1 MVKRHIMTQFKSL
14 FCSALAGL
22 LFASMSAYADENK
35 SVRIAAP
42 FEIKGADPA
51 LSGDILLRMDVVETL
66 VEADAKGAP
75 VPALAE
81 SWEASPDGLQW
92 RFRLR
97 ANAHF
102 HDGSLINA
110 ESVVKSLNT
119 ARSKPGLLDKAPITS
134 IVGKDRQ
141 VTITLSEPFTPLLAV
156 LAESR
161 SQILALASWN
171 DANAIT
177 RIIGS
182 GPFQLVRFQP
192 PQALSV
198 RRFEDYWGN
207 KPAIVNAEF
216 LSAGRAETRA
226 LLAES
231 GDADYVFNL
240 DAASRQRLSHKK
252 TLQLLTVSVPR
263 TVMLK
268 LNLAHPFLNEQTTR
282 EALSL
287 AINRSALANA
297 VLRYPGAATQMF
309 PPSMT
314 EWHNPALPALGYSP
328 QRAAALLTQSGWKP
342 GQDGILMRDG
352 QRFTLTLLTYPDR
365 PELPLIAMVIQQQL
379 RQVGI
384 DVVINSTNSSEIP
397 ARHHD
402 GSLQMALF
410 ARNFAL
416 TPDPTGTLLQDYGT
430 QGGDWGAM
438 NWHDQA
444 FDEALS
450 TLSRSH
456 DSAERQK
463 AREVITTAFQRDL
476 PVIPIAWYQQS
487 AAVNANL
494 SSVTLDPFERHFGL
508 RDMQWVK

>member
-1 MVKRHIMTQFKSL
+1 MKQLKYLLHST
-14 FCSALAGL
+14 LACL
-22 LFASMSAYADENK
+22 LFASLSAGAAETK
-35 SVRIAAP
+35 PVRIAAP

-66 VEADAKGAP
+66 VETDAKGAP

-81 SWEASPDGLQW
+81 SWQASPDGLQW
-92 RFRLR
+92 RFTLR
-97 ANAHF
+97 PGAHF
-102 HDGSLINA
+102 HDGSPVTA
-110 ESVVKSLNT
+110 ESVVKSLNI
-119 ARSKPGLLDKAPITS
+119 ARDKPGLLDKAPITS
-134 IVGKDRQ
+134 IEGEDRQ
-141 VTITLSEPFTPLLAV
+141 VTVTLSEPFTPLLAV

-161 SQILALASWN
+161 SQILALASWDN
-171 DANAIT
+171 TNAVT

-182 GPFQLVRFQP
+182 GPFQLVSFQP

-198 RRFEDYWGN
+198 KRFESYWGK
-207 KPAIVNAEF
+207 KPAIAGAEF

-252 TLQLLTVSVPR
+252 SLQLLTVSVPR

-268 LNLAHPFLNEQTTR
+268 LNLAHPFLSDHTTR

-309 PPSMT
+309 PPSMA
-314 EWHNPALPALGYSP
+314 EWHNPALPTLDYSP
-328 QRAAALLTQSGWKP
+328 QRATALLTQSGWKA
-342 GQDGILMRDG
+342 GQDGILIRNG

-379 RQVGI
+379 RQIGI

-416 TPDPTGTLLQDYGT
+416 TPDPTGTLLQDYGP

-438 NWHDQA
+438 NWHDKA
-444 FDEALS
+444 FNEALG
-450 TLSRSH
+450 TLSQSH
-456 DSAERQK
+456 DPAVRQK

-487 AAVNANL
+487 AAVNASL
-494 SSVTLDPFERHFGL
+494 TSVTLDPFERHFGL